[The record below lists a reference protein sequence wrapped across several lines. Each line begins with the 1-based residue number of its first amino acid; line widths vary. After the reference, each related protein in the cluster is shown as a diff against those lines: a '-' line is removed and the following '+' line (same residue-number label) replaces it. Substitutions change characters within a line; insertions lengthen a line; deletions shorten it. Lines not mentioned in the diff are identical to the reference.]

1 MGNKFPATSVAC
13 MSRKAWTLLICHRS
27 RQDSSSVVITCNQ
40 CSCCQIPFNCEE
52 SYYFGRGGVD
62 CSERDRLEKAVA
74 QATLEWTVL
83 DQTPLPDV
91 SIPGGLQAA
100 EDLTRRREGAREIL
114 NRARTAY
121 LEHCRTHR
129 CSN

>member
-1 MGNKFPATSVAC
+1 MRLPPF
-13 MSRKAWTLLICHRS
+13 
-27 RQDSSSVVITCNQ
+27 
-40 CSCCQIPFNCEE
+40 PFNGGE
-52 SYYFGRGGVD
+52 SYDFVPEVSRVD

-91 SIPGGLQAA
+91 SIPGSLKQAA
-100 EDLTRRREGAREIL
+100 DLTRRRASARESL

-121 LEHCRTHR
+121 QEHCRTHR
-129 CSN
+129 CLN